1 MLIKQRKLRSFSS
14 VNSINLAV
22 LFAISFAAAIYLT
35 PSAAGAQQ
43 VLPTRSDYAVWLHKY
58 MNATPSFKP
67 GDVLTQKDIERIR
80 PFVPPGYLEQLNF
93 PGLRME
99 IGAPEDHTPRQDFMN
114 CTEKYQSQVR
124 LGPGGEL
131 ENYVCGQP
139 FSDALSTSDAMAG
152 FKAAWNYE
160 WRWQNFGLAC
170 YTLPWIWVRFGGT
183 HSPFEIEKDVSW
195 DTGTGYHGE
204 LPNSG
209 QVAKMFQGGGSFQ
222 RILQSTYQRVYFSH
236 LAPMADRGG
245 LLPVPGAKDFEFK
258 EFTGFFDP
266 FDIRGTAFIVYRYSD
281 PRRQDDAWAYLP
293 VLRRVRRI
301 SVEVKSDSLLGTD
314 HTLEDFYGF
323 SGRILEWKWKFL
335 GWKNMLAVMSSK
347 YDYAHYFGPNG
358 IIPNDRWTVRRF
370 AVVERT
376 PTIPRHPYSS
386 AIDFWDAQNWDTSY
400 LIAFDHSRKLWKIFQ
415 FTKVWSEDF
424 KDPNLQRINKGVRAT
439 DFQTIAVM
447 DLQNHRATLNPIY
460 GLGFPTVTAQHVE
473 KLYDVSSLEQ
483 IHR

>member
-1 MLIKQRKLRSFSS
+1 MSSNPGIKWPAFGMRGIGIMVVL
-14 VNSINLAV
+14 LATMV
-22 LFAISFAAAIYLT
+22 GVGVST
-35 PSAAGAQQ
+35 VGAQET
-43 VLPTRSDYAVWLHKY
+43 LPTRADYDVWLHKY
-58 MNATPSFKP
+58 LDAKPTFKP

-93 PGLRME
+93 PEMRME
-99 IGAPEDHTPRQDFMN
+99 IGQPEDHTPRQDFMN

-124 LGPGGEL
+124 LGSDGDL
-131 ENYVCGQP
+131 QNYVCGQP
-139 FSDALSTSDAMAG
+139 FSDDLSASDQMAG
-152 FKAAWNYE
+152 YKAAWNYE

-183 HSPFEIEKDVSW
+183 HSPFEIEKDISW
-195 DTGTGYHGE
+195 DTGTNFTGA
-204 LPNSG
+204 LPDKA
-209 QVAKMFQGGGSFQ
+209 QVTDMFGGGGTFQ

-236 LAPMADRGG
+236 LAPMAQNGG
-245 LLPVPGAKDFEFK
+245 LLPVPDAKQFEFK

-266 FDIRGTAFIVYRYSD
+266 FDIRGTAFIVYRYAD

-323 SGRILEWKWKFL
+323 SGRILEWHWKFL
-335 GWKNMLAVMSSK
+335 GWKYMLAVMSSK
-347 YDYAHYFGPNG
+347 YDYAHYYGPNG
-358 IIPNDRWTVRRF
+358 IVPNDRWTLRRF
-370 AVVERT
+370 AVVERI
-376 PTIPRHPYSS
+376 PTIARHPYSS

-400 LIAFDHSRKLWKIFQ
+400 LITFDHSQKLWKIFQ

-424 KDPNLQRINKGVRAT
+424 KDPDLQRINKGVRAT

-447 DLQNHRATLNPIY
+447 DLQNHRATLNPLY
-460 GLGFPTVTAQHVE
+460 GLGFPTVTAQHVA
-473 KLYDVSSLEQ
+473 KLYDVNSLEQ